1 MNIHK
6 NAKTTPK
13 MRALIVAR
21 RQAGETPGQ
30 IAHALGVSSATVNK
44 WLVRHVR
51 EGEAGLADRSSRP
64 HKLQT
69 RATDDQR
76 AKVETLRRTRQPFW
90 KIAASV
96 GLSRATVARIGKS
109 CGLSHLS
116 ALDPKPE
123 IIRYEKETPGEM
135 IHIDIKK
142 LGRIEGIGHR
152 ITGDRKG
159 QSNPRSRKQGGKGWE
174 YLHLAVDDHSRLAYS
189 EILPDETRKSCLT
202 FLFNALR
209 FFRSHGVKVYR
220 VMTDNGVSFRSK
232 RYAKTLKMLGIKHK
246 RTRPYTPRTNG
257 KAERFVQTSLREW
270 AYATSYDHSDQRREA
285 LTPFLQHYNHHR
297 PHFGLKGKTPIS
309 RISSNNLS
317 RHDT

>member
-1 MNIHK
+1 VNIHK

-21 RQAGETPGQ
+21 RQGGETLGQ
-30 IAHALGVSSATVNK
+30 IAVAIGVSVVTVRK
-44 WLVRHVR
+44 WLARHAA
-51 EGEAGLADRSSRP
+51 EGEVGLADRSSRP
-64 HKLQT
+64 RQLQT
-69 RATDDQR
+69 RATDAQR
-76 AKVETLRRTRQPFW
+76 AEVEAMRRIRQPFW
-90 KIAASV
+90 RIATKV
-96 GLSRATVARIGKS
+96 GLSRATAARIGKA

-123 IIRYEKETPGEM
+123 IVRYEKDTPGEM

-152 ITGDRKG
+152 ITGDRTG
-159 QSNPRSRKQGGKGWE
+159 QSNARSRKDGGKGWE

-189 EILPDETRKSCLT
+189 EIFPDETRKSCLT

-209 FFRSHGVKVYR
+209 FYRSHGVRVWR

-232 RYAKTLKMLGIKHK
+232 RYPKALRMLGIKHK
-246 RTRPYTPRTNG
+246 RTRPYTPKTNG

-270 AYATSYDHSDQRREA
+270 AYVKPYIHSDQRRDA
-285 LTPFLQHYNHHR
+285 LSPFMKHYNNHR
-297 PHFGLKGKTPIS
+297 QHFGINGKTPIS
-309 RISSNNLS
+309 RIPSNNLS

>member
-13 MRALIVAR
+13 MRALVVER
-21 RQAGETPGQ
+21 RLAGETSGQ
-30 IAHALGVSSATVNK
+30 IARALGVSTVTVRK
-44 WLVRHVR
+44 WIARHAA
-51 EGEAGLADRSSRP
+51 EGPAGLEDRSSRP
-64 HKLQT
+64 HQMQT
-69 RATDDQR
+69 RTTDDQR
-76 AKVETLRRTRQPFW
+76 ASVEALRRIRQPFW
-90 KIAASV
+90 RIAALV
-96 GLSRATVARIGKS
+96 GLSRATVARIGKA

-123 IIRYEKETPGEM
+123 IIRYEKGTPGEM
-135 IHIDIKK
+135 IHIDTKK

-152 ITGDRKG
+152 ITGDRTG
-159 QSNPRSRKQGGKGWE
+159 QSNARSRKDGGKGWE

-209 FFRSHGVKVYR
+209 FFRSHGVRVWR

-232 RYAKTLKMLGIKHK
+232 RYVKALSMLGIKHK
-246 RTRPYTPRTNG
+246 RTKPYTPRTNG

-270 AYATSYDHSDQRREA
+270 AYATPYAHSDQRRQA
-285 LTPFLQHYNHHR
+285 LKPFLEHYNTHR
-297 PHFGLKGKTPIS
+297 PHCGLKGKTPLS
-309 RISSNNLS
+309 RIQGNNLS
-317 RHDT
+317 RHDI